1 MWISIGLI
9 SLKRFSECDQKK
21 VAKAIKVE
29 KIYISEYLF
38 VENLRALARPND

>member
-1 MWISIGLI
+1 MEINIDLI
-9 SLKRFSECDQKK
+9 PLKRFSECDQRK

-29 KIYISEYLF
+29 KNISEYLF

>member
-1 MWISIGLI
+1 MESNIDLI
-9 SLKRFSECDQKK
+9 PLKRFSECDQRK

-29 KIYISEYLF
+29 KRISLNIFF

>member
-1 MWISIGLI
+1 MEINIDLI
-9 SLKRFSECDQKK
+9 PLKRFSECDQGR

-29 KIYISEYLF
+29 KIIYIYLF